1 MKKLIVY
8 PIFSLVLILQVF
20 PQQYWERRFK
30 TYQNPDELVT
40 MSETLPFNQ
49 AIELISKVSE
59 SVSGR
64 RVVSTIVKTEPIG
77 IEITNMPYDKALLM
91 IVNFA
96 GLEYEQKEDVIIVS
110 SKEGLEFEQTPDTY
124 APLTTREVKI
134 SAVFFEMDVQEA
146 KKIGMDWE
154 LLLSGSDTDI
164 AGLLRT
170 ETERASGEDGEGGG
184 SGGSQQ
190 QGLQPDFNIGVS
202 GDFQVGNFFGEATAV
217 FKFFEEEG
225 IGEIISSPNIVVRD
239 RNEGNIQIGSDFSV
253 RTFSVR
259 TRDFAGNTVEKFFP
273 TGTIIV
279 VTPYIHE
286 EDGIDYLLLDIA
298 VERSS
303 FSTTETTTEIKKT
316 NAQTEVLMLDGE
328 ETVIGGLFINEEVV
342 VRNGIPFLKDLPWWV
357 FGIRYLAGSDETI
370 IRKKEL
376 VILLKAELLP
386 TLKQR
391 FENPDWENV
400 LGKERENQRRQIKYH
415 QFGEVTEQDM

>member
-8 PIFSLVLILQVF
+8 PILSLVLVLQIF

-64 RVVSTIVKTEPIG
+64 RVVSTLIRTEPIG
-77 IEITNMPYDKALLM
+77 IEVTNMPYDKALLM

-96 GLEYEQKEDVIIVS
+96 GLEFEQKEDVIIVS

-154 LLLSGSDTDI
+154 VLLSGSDSEI

-170 ETERASGEDGEGGG
+170 ETERGTTTGEGGEGGG
-184 SGGSQQ
+184 SQQ
-190 QGLQPDFNIGVS
+190 AGLQPDFNLGVS
-202 GDFQVGNFFGEATAV
+202 GDFKIGNFFGEATAV

-253 RTFSVR
+253 RT
-259 TRDFAGNTVEKFFP
+259 RDFAGNTIEKFFP

-286 EDGIDYLLLDIA
+286 EDGINYILLDIG

-303 FSTTETTTEIKKT
+303 FSQTETTTEIKKT

-328 ETVIGGLFINEEVV
+328 ETVIGGLFINEEAI

-386 TLKQR
+386 TLKER
-391 FENPDWENV
+391 FENPERENI
-400 LGKERENQRRQIKYH
+400 LGKEREYQRRQIKYH
-415 QFGEVTEQDM
+415 QFDEVSEQDM

>member
-1 MKKLIVY
+1 MKKLIIY
-8 PIFSLVLILQVF
+8 SIFSFVAVLQIF

-49 AIELISKVSE
+49 AIELISKVSQ

-64 RVVSTIVKTEPIG
+64 RVVSTIIKTEPIG

-96 GLEYEQKEDVIIVS
+96 GMEFETTEDVIIVS
-110 SKEGLEFEQTPDTY
+110 SKEGLQFEQTPETY

-134 SAVFFEMDVQEA
+134 SAVFFEMDVLES

-154 LLLSGSDTDI
+154 LLLSGSDANI
-164 AGLLRT
+164 ASLLRT
-170 ETERASGEDGEGGG
+170 ETETASGNTGEGG
-184 SGGSQQ
+184 SGGSQN
-190 QGLQPDFNIGVS
+190 QGLQPEFNIGVS
-202 GDFQVGNFFGEATAV
+202 GDFKVGNFFGEATAV

-253 RTFSVR
+253 RT
-259 TRDFAGNTVEKFFP
+259 RDFAGNTIEKFFP
-273 TGTIIV
+273 TGTIIQ
-279 VTPYIHE
+279 VTPFIHD
-286 EDGIDYLLLDIA
+286 EDGINYILLNIA

-303 FSTTETTTEIKKT
+303 FSQTETTTEIKKT
-316 NAQTEVLMLDGE
+316 NASSQVLMLDGE
-328 ETVIGGLFINEEVV
+328 ETVIGGLFINEEAI

-386 TLKQR
+386 TLKER
-391 FENPDWENV
+391 FENPERENL
-400 LGKERENQRRQIKYH
+400 LGKERENQKRQIKYH
-415 QFGEVTEQDM
+415 QFDEVSEQDM

>member
-8 PIFSLVLILQVF
+8 PILSLVLILQIF

-64 RVVSTIVKTEPIG
+64 RVVSTIIRTEPIG
-77 IEITNMPYDKALLM
+77 IEVTNMPYDKALLM

-96 GLEYEQKEDVIIVS
+96 GLEFEQKEDVIIIS
-110 SKEGLEFEQTPDTY
+110 SKEGLQFELTPDTY
-124 APLTTREVKI
+124 APVTTREVKI
-134 SAVFFEMDVQEA
+134 SAVFFEMDVLEA

-154 LLLSGSDTDI
+154 VLLSGTSSNI

-170 ETERASGEDGEGGG
+170 ETESATSGEGGT
-184 SGGSQQ
+184 GGSQQ
-190 QGLQPDFNIGVS
+190 SGLQPEFKLGVGGDFN
-202 GDFQVGNFFGEATAV
+202 VGNFFGEATAV

-253 RTFSVR
+253 RT
-259 TRDFAGNTVEKFFP
+259 RDFAGNTVEKFFP

-286 EDGIDYLLLDIA
+286 EDGINYILLDIG

-328 ETVIGGLFINEEVV
+328 ETVIGGLFINEESVT
-342 VRNGIPFLKDLPWWV
+342 RNGIPFLKDLPWWV
-357 FGIRYLAGSDETI
+357 FGIRYLTGSDETI

-386 TLKQR
+386 TLKER
-391 FENPDWENV
+391 FENPERENV
-400 LGKERENQRRQIKYH
+400 LGKERENQRRQIKFH
-415 QFGEVTEQDM
+415 QFDEVSEQDM

>member
-8 PIFSLVLILQVF
+8 PILSFVLILQVF
-20 PQQYWERRFK
+20 LQQYWERRFK

-64 RVVSTIVKTEPIG
+64 SVVSTIVRTEPIG

-96 GLEYEQKEDVIIVS
+96 GLEYEQKEDVVIVS
-110 SKEGLEFEQTPDTY
+110 SKEGLEFELTPDTY
-124 APLTTREVKI
+124 APVTTREVKI

-146 KKIGMDWE
+146 REIGMDWE
-154 LLLSGSDTDI
+154 LLLSGSDANI

-170 ETERASGEDGEGGG
+170 ETETATGDGEGGT
-184 SGGSQQ
+184 GGSQQ
-190 QGLQPDFNIGVS
+190 QGLQPEFNIGVS

-253 RTFSVR
+253 RT
-259 TRDFAGNTVEKFFP
+259 RDFAGNTIEKFFP
-273 TGTIIV
+273 TGTIII

-286 EDGIDYLLLDIA
+286 EDGIDYILLDIA

-328 ETVIGGLFINEEVV
+328 ETVIGGLFINEEAI

-386 TLKQR
+386 TLKER
-391 FENPDWENV
+391 FENPEEENV